1 MKIMFV
7 PVSSKQGIGEYMRS
21 TILAD
26 TIQQEWPEAQIKFV
40 LSKQAPYVDA
50 CEYDVF
56 LTDKSPTFYP
66 KIVNEYI
73 SEFKPDL
80 VIFDAAGR
88 ASNLKHAKNV
98 GAKTVFL
105 AHYDKK
111 IKRALSLNRLLY
123 TDQIWVSQPRIAVS
137 PLSWFSKVKLR
148 YFKKEPLRY
157 LGSIYQQPEDEF
169 IQSTLEKYS
178 LERDN
183 FLLISAGSGGHKV
196 ETGELAADIFY
207 QAVKNS
213 KIETKMVQVWGANYC
228 GKNIPA
234 SNEAESHISSISNLE
249 FISLLQ
255 ASKMALLSGGDTL
268 LQAVAL
274 RIPLLAVP
282 ISSDQPA
289 RIKTLLSYGQHFLTS
304 DGDLENIITSIE
316 DLDTLS
322 TRKALR
328 KEMSRLDVTN
338 GNQIILNNIKELL
351 NS

>member
-26 TIQQEWPEAQIKFV
+26 TIQQNWPEAQIKFV
-40 LSKQAPYVDA
+40 LSKQAPYVES
-50 CEYDVF
+50 CEYEVL
-56 LTDKSPTFYP
+56 LTDKSPTFHP
-66 KIVNEYI
+66 KTVNEYI

-88 ASNLKHAKNV
+88 ASNLKHAKKE

-111 IKRALSLNRLLY
+111 IRRALSINRLLY

-137 PLSWFSKVKLR
+137 PLSWFSTAKLKL
-148 YFKKEPLRY
+148 FKKEPLRY
-157 LGSIYQQPEDEF
+157 LGSIYQQPKAEF
-169 IQSTLEKYS
+169 IQSVLEKYN
-178 LERDN
+178 LERES
-183 FLLISAGSGGHKV
+183 FLLISAGSGGHKI
-196 ETGELAADIFY
+196 ESGELAADAFY
-207 QAVKNS
+207 QSVKKS
-213 KIETKMVQVWGANYC
+213 SIETKLVQVWGANYC
-228 GKNIPA
+228 GEDIP
-234 SNEAESHISSISNLE
+234 SSDEVECHISSISNLE

-255 ASKMALLSGGDTL
+255 ASKMALISGGDTL
-268 LQAVAL
+268 LQAIAL

-289 RIKTLLSYGQHFLTS
+289 RIKTLLSYGQPFLTS
-304 DGDLENIITSIE
+304 AGDLENITTSIE
-316 DLDTLS
+316 DLDILS
-322 TRKALR
+322 TREALR
-328 KEMSRLDVTN
+328 KEMARLDVTN
-338 GNQIILNNIKELL
+338 GNQIVLNNIKELL